1 MCVNSEHLI
10 AGRHNQGHIWMPCI
24 INVCFCFL
32 GMGCEFVRWS
42 SAVAGMGAALWILS
56 FFKYAAV
63 RHTWTKVQ
71 GAQETNEAS
80 IYVMRPRLER

>member
-1 MCVNSEHLI
+1 MVRAVHQKNNGKLL
-10 AGRHNQGHIWMPCI
+10 
-24 INVCFCFL
+24 FL
-32 GMGCEFVRWS
+32 SFVKPDSVKLRGKRFEW
-42 SAVAGMGAALWILS
+42 